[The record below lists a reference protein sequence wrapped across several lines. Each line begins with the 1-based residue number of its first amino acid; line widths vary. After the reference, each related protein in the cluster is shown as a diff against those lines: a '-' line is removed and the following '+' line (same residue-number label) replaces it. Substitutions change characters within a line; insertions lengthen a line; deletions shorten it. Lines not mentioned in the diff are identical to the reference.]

1 MGRGSEVQSHPQPH
15 SELETSLRYRRSY
28 IKEKKSPASQLR
40 WPHFKYSV
48 VICGHL
54 AIVMDSTDM
63 AFPSSQKVPQK
74 SSVTLDVQNHPRTKS
89 LHLDDEEFRFSH
101 LGCLFATGVA
111 E

>member
-1 MGRGSEVQSHPQPH
+1 MGRGSGVQSHPQSH
-15 SELETSLRYRRSY
+15 SELETSLGYRRFY

-54 AIVMDSTDM
+54 AISLDSTDM
-63 AFPSSQKVPQK
+63 AFPSSQKVPRK
-74 SSVTLDVQNHPRTKS
+74 SSVNLDVQNHLRTKS
-89 LHLDDEEFRFSH
+89 LHLHDKGFHFSH